1 MLGLLW
7 LLVGRLPTS
16 FLPVEDQVQVMVQ
29 VTLPAGAKSSRTSAA
44 VDQIQNYFT
53 NDEKDNVDFIFV
65 TQGFSFAGQGENT
78 AHGFVS
84 LAPWDKRKGA
94 ANGATMIANRATKH
108 LAPIRPAQAP
118 ATTANGRAAV

>member
-7 LLVGRLPTS
+7 LLFVRLPTS
-16 FLPVEDQVQVMVQ
+16 FLPVEDQGQVMVQ

-78 AHGFVS
+78 AQGFVS
-84 LAPWDKRKGA
+84 LAPLDKRSEEHTSELQSLMRISYA
-94 ANGATMIANRATKH
+94 VLCLNTKK
-108 LAPIRPAQAP
+108 
-118 ATTANGRAAV
+118 TK